1 MIADEVER
9 MNQYAK
15 NIQVIDPLYREG
27 RRHFLMRAAQ
37 MHEVRAADLVANG
50 IGHGGGLARHRPRMS
65 VDENFNSHAIIS
77 ENEEKFSRAWLTK
90 HARVCPLCISS
101 DQGKNSIGWETRYA
115 DACVVHGV
123 WLVEKCTCGEL
134 LRPLRRRLSY
144 CCHCDRKLGSIQTSA
159 APKSVVWLSR
169 LLINAACHEGPGDD
183 SLPAPF
189 ENLTLADLQTLVA
202 VIGLYGDPNA
212 PLRRSGTRHVERMDE
227 SWQITSLA
235 AEVLSNWPSGFRA
248 ILEWL
253 RKAND
258 DGSTLRLGHRLGRL
272 YHCLAQL
279 TGSSQFQFVHDAI
292 EEYLREMWPGM
303 YVRANGRFSERR
315 ATKWMPAREVRRR
328 LKVSATVLDDLI
340 ARGQLTAECRITATG
355 RKRTMLESSTVLA
368 LEKSGSV
375 LGLDLTSAADELGLG
390 ESRFRGLVEKLCPN
404 AWKTS
409 GGQWQVPER
418 DIDRYRG
425 VCHRLPLMTTLQFAE
440 QTTIAAALKYL
451 HLTDVALLWI
461 AKAVLA
467 GDGHIVPHGR
477 HVRLSGIGAWVIDRQ
492 LVVRALRETATENP
506 SSAGSK
512 PVLATAQI
520 AKRWKIKPQVVY
532 QLLKLG
538 ELSWTARKVSGHWA
552 KWVALKDI
560 ERFETSFVTARK
572 IAMASGKRSLGVI
585 QQLRGVGMEPTIGA
599 ERDCRQAFYRCGPR
613 LSDALAKCGLQ
624 YRQRLDG
631 TPLEPPKV
639 PSNDYSASPLYS

>member
-15 NIQVIDPLYREG
+15 NIRVIDPLYREG

-37 MHEVRAADLVANG
+37 IHKVSAADLVANG

-65 VDENFNSHAIIS
+65 VDENFNSHATLAK
-77 ENEEKFSRAWLTK
+77 NEEKFSRAWLTK
-90 HARVCPLCISS
+90 HARVCPLCVSS
-101 DQGKNSIGWETRYA
+101 DQGKYSIGWEIRYA

-134 LRPLRRRLSY
+134 LRPLRRRLGY
-144 CCHCDRKLGSIQTSA
+144 CCHCDRKLGSVQTSA

-189 ENLTLADLQTLVA
+189 ENLSLADLQTLVA

-227 SWQITSLA
+227 SWHITSLA
-235 AEVLSNWPSGFRA
+235 AEVLSKWPNGFRA

-272 YHCLAQL
+272 YHCLTQL
-279 TGSSQFQFVHDAI
+279 TSSSQFQFVHDAL

-315 ATKWMPAREVRRR
+315 ATQWMPAREGRRR

-340 ARGQLTAECRITATG
+340 ARGQLVAECRITATG
-355 RKRTMLESSTVLA
+355 RKRIMLEASTVLA

-375 LGLDLTSAADELGLG
+375 LGLDLSAAADALGLG
-390 ESRFRGLVEKLCPN
+390 ESRFRGLIEKLCPN

-409 GGQWQVPER
+409 GGQWQVPAR

-425 VCHRLPLMTTLQFAE
+425 VCHRLPVLKTLQFAE
-440 QTTIAAALKYL
+440 HTTIAAALKYL
-451 HLTDVALLWI
+451 HLSDVALLWI
-461 AKAVLA
+461 VKTVVSSSDEPIL
-467 GDGHIVPHGR
+467 HGR
-477 HVRLSGIGAWVIDRQ
+477 HARLNGLGSWIIDRK
-492 LVVRALRETATENP
+492 LVVRALRETAVEDPHNEDSKSALSTE
-506 SSAGSK
+506 
-512 PVLATAQI
+512 QI

-538 ELSWTARKVSGHWA
+538 ELRWTARKMDGHWR
-552 KWVALKDI
+552 KWVALK
-560 ERFETSFVTARK
+560 EVKQFEMSFVTARR
-572 IAMASGKRSLGVI
+572 IAMASGRTSYGVI
-585 QQLRGVGMEPTIGA
+585 LQLRCVGVEPAFGA
-599 ERDCRQAFYRCGPR
+599 ERDCRQVFYRRGPV
-613 LSDALAKCGLQ
+613 LSDGLTRCGLE
-624 YRQRLDG
+624 YRQTLDG
-631 TPLEPPKV
+631 RRVESTQQTVIEADGALM
-639 PSNDYSASPLYS
+639 YG